1 MLFLIYIKNLFQD
14 LKNKDINY
22 IDNIDLI
29 ASSKSIE
36 KNYKILKETTIRIF
50 EKGVDNLI

>member
-36 KNYKILKETTIRIF
+36 KNYKILKEIVIRIF